1 MRRRG
6 RGDGVGLLREL
17 PLLAVLAVVAAGLL
31 LGVLDRWRVGASV
44 LGAAVLLAGAL
55 RLLLPARRA
64 GLLVV
69 RSRRLDVAVLLPL
82 GAALLVL
89 ASSVPAPELVP

>member
-1 MRRRG
+1 MAVFRG
-6 RGDGVGLLREL
+6 ERGDLLREL
-17 PLLAVLAVVAAGLL
+17 PLVAVLTVVAAGLL

-44 LGAAVLLAGAL
+44 VGAAVLLGGAL

-69 RSRRLDVAVLLPL
+69 RSRRLDVAVLLAL